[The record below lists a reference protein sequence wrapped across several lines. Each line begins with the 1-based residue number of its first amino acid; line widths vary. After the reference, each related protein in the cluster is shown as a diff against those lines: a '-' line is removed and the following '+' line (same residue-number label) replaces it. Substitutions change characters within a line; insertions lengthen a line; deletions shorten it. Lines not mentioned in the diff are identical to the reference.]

1 MPIDDASPSLRI
13 SLLGP
18 PEIRWASATI
28 SIPRRQTRAL
38 LYRLAAELRPV
49 AREQICALFWP
60 DVPDAAARRH
70 LTHLLTHL
78 RQALPDPDLLQ
89 VDGDRIALSPARV
102 SSDTAVL
109 ARIAASAQT
118 PLDALR
124 QAAELAGGAFL
135 AGFRL
140 SDCPEFEAWA
150 DTERARW
157 ERISRELFAML
168 AERAATEERYDDAIW
183 AALRGLALD
192 ELDEAL
198 HRRLI
203 ALYGILGDRAA
214 VERQYERCVAALDR
228 ELGVPPLPETRHA
241 YLAARSGPP
250 PLASR
255 PAAPR
260 SQAITSPDT
269 LIGRAH
275 DLETVVALLRRP
287 DIRLLTLSGPGGAGK
302 TRLARAAAEHLAPDY
317 ADGTIFVP
325 LAPVQES
332 GLIAMAIAAACGLR
346 DTSDRDALAHLLDVL
361 RERQALLVLDNLE
374 HLVTAAPLISAI
386 LAAAPGV
393 RVLATSR
400 ALLRLADEHVYL
412 VPPLSVVDDSGATPA
427 PAVEL
432 FLTRAQAVAP
442 DVPLGPGN
450 RADIAAIC
458 ARLDGLPLA
467 IELAAA
473 RMRVLSSRALLARLS
488 RRFEL
493 LVGGPRDRPERQQ
506 TLRATLDWSYALLDW
521 SEQQLL
527 RRLGVFAGGFSL
539 ELAEQIVSEHDV
551 VALLE
556 RLIDQSLVQRTSGLA
571 PRGYPEPRFRLLETI
586 REYALERLA
595 EHGEE
600 LAVRQSHARCLLALA
615 ERAAPEL
622 QRHDQG
628 AWLDRLELEQDNLRG
643 ALAWTQAHDVETA
656 LRLIA
661 ALGAFWIARGSLSEG
676 RSWLEGGLV
685 KAGWRGTEQPAPP
698 ASTPLAAALASLG
711 QVLFH
716 QGEYAAA
723 TPLLTAAAAQ
733 FDQLALTRDAVLTR
747 HLLASTLVIQGDFAT
762 AATIDAANLPRLIAM
777 DDPAARALVAARQ
790 GLFAMHRGDDSLARR
805 SLGQSCAELRVAGN
819 LSQLAIHLLHLGATL
834 LRLGDAGAAA
844 CFSEASE
851 LAVALKDRSLQ
862 GIAHNNLG
870 ELARVRGDYT
880 AAAEHYSASLRL
892 LQDTDRRSEIPR
904 LLHNLGYVALRAG
917 DTRTAIE
924 RFRRSFDLFQPQDP
938 RGVAE
943 VIDGLAAVATMRGAP
958 LLAAKLWGA
967 AAAARERLHVT
978 SWLPDQMEQAHY
990 GALARS
996 ACDPEAF
1003 SSAWLAGQ
1011 ALTLEQALL
1020 EVRALDP
1027 L

>member
-38 LYRLAAELRPV
+38 LYCLAAELRPV

-60 DVPDAAARRH
+60 DAPDAAARRH

-89 VDGDRIALSPARV
+89 ADGDRIALSPARV
-102 SSDTAVL
+102 SSDTAAL

-135 AGFRL
+135 AGFSL
-140 SDCPEFEAWA
+140 SDCPEFEAWT

-183 AALRGLALD
+183 AAQRGLALD

-260 SQAITSPDT
+260 SQAMTPPDT

-275 DLETVVALLRRP
+275 DLATVVALLRRP

-317 ADGTIFVP
+317 ADGTVFVP
-325 LAPVQES
+325 LAPVQEP
-332 GLIAMAIAAACGLR
+332 GLIATAIAAACGLR

-361 RERQALLVLDNLE
+361 REREVLLVLDNLE

-412 VPPLSVVDDSGATPA
+412 VPPLSVVDDSAATPA

-473 RMRVLSSRALLARLS
+473 RMRVLTPRALLARLI

-493 LVGGPRDRPERQQ
+493 LIGGPRDRPERQQ

-521 SEQQLL
+521 REQQLL

-539 ELAEQIVSEHDV
+539 ELAEQLASEHDV

-556 RLIDQSLVQRTSGLA
+556 RLVDQSLVQRTTGLELK
-571 PRGYPEPRFRLLETI
+571 GEPRFTLLETI

-600 LAVRQSHARCLLALA
+600 LAVRQSHARCLLELA

-643 ALAWTQAHDVETA
+643 ALAWTQEHDVETA
-656 LRLIA
+656 LRLGA
-661 ALGAFWIARGSLSEG
+661 ALGAFWITRGSLSEG
-676 RSWLEGGLV
+676 RSWLEGVLV
-685 KAGWRGTEQPAPP
+685 KAGWRGAEQPAPP
-698 ASTPLAAALASLG
+698 ASAALAGALASLG

-716 QGEYAAA
+716 QGGYAAA

-733 FDQLALTRDAVLTR
+733 FDQLTLTRDAVLTR
-747 HLLASTLVIQGDFAT
+747 HLLASTLAIQGDFAT

-777 DDPAARALVAARQ
+777 DDPTARALVAARQ
-790 GLFAMHRGDDSLARR
+790 GLFAMHRGDDTLAQR
-805 SLGQSCAELRVAGN
+805 SLEQSCAELRVAGN
-819 LSQLAIHLLHLGATL
+819 LSQLAIHLLHLGTTL

-851 LAVALKDRSLQ
+851 LAMALKDRSLQ

-880 AAAEHYSASLRL
+880 AAAEHYSASLRQ
-892 LQDTDRRSEIPR
+892 LQDTDRRSDIPR

-917 DTRTAIE
+917 DTRAAIE
-924 RFRRSFDLFQPQDP
+924 RFRRSLDLFQLQNP

-943 VIDGLAAVATMRGAP
+943 VIDGLGAVATVRGAA

-967 AAAARERLHVT
+967 AAAARERLQVT

-1003 SSAWLAGQ
+1003 SSAWAAGQ
-1011 ALTLEQALL
+1011 ALTLEQALV